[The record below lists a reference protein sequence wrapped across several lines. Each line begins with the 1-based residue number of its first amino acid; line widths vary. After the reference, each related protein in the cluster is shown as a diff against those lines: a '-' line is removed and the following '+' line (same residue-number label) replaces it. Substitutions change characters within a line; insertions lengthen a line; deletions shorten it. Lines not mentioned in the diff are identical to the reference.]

1 MPDEKLA
8 EVPLEN
14 TKTHANRKNIMNSFR
29 ILGSVSIL
37 VAMLSLLAGCS
48 RSKQGSGDSPVVRVD
63 PEDEKKVFNPQEEDV
78 ASQATKTL
86 SEISDEPVQSTP
98 SAVPSNKKVSGN
110 QPDDSAT
117 FKQKNVASLNID
129 ELREKISL
137 ADNPD
142 AVVKATDAIGR
153 LRGQGRA
160 ALPDLLKLTAD
171 SDPRVRWH
179 AARSVG
185 LIGED
190 AVSAIPVLLSLLQ
203 DADPVVA
210 TQAAAAIGRIRE
222 DDDHGSLS
230 EEEKELY
237 ADAVTQLVGT
247 LVHND
252 ARVRRACLRS
262 LQSLNPSPEQLMPV
276 VDAVFASQDSATIL
290 PVMESIADMGGDA
303 VPFLIDRLKLPQGRF
318 WASVAITEIGP
329 SAAGAT
335 QALIEALPESALDEQ
350 LHEIFALASI
360 GEGAQSAGEA
370 LVTLYADGD
379 SSLRGPVLYALGRLK
394 FRDAESL
401 LMQAVAEETSLS
413 ATAAWAL
420 AKLKPDTPSLVDDA
434 VERMRA
440 QCQSESVFER
450 AAAASALSDLSIFLE
465 VQDRQSLGV
474 HLQGM
479 LLDDSEQVQEAA
491 AAAIVRLGGDG
502 VPAVSLGLENP
513 ETRFYALGITSAIG
527 KPAAKLI
534 PSIIELLDSKDNEL
548 VHEAIFALAAIGAPS
563 SVASEKILAILN
575 ESVRSKDEEA
585 RLYYAAT
592 YCLGRIGSVA
602 GQGVLPRL
610 KELSGSSDLMQATV
624 AIWAV
629 LQIAP
634 NDKEQALK
642 AIPLLMR
649 ALDSDNQT
657 VRLEAT
663 IALGDL
669 GSLAQDAVPAIE
681 LVSEDD
687 PIRTIRQAAK
697 ESLGRIR
704 AE

>member
-1 MPDEKLA
+1 MA
-8 EVPLEN
+8 
-14 TKTHANRKNIMNSFR
+14 SFR
-29 ILGSVSIL
+29 ILGSLSIL
-37 VAMLSLLAGCS
+37 LVVTGLLAGCS
-48 RSKQGSGDSPVVRVD
+48 QTKQESGNSPVVRTD
-63 PEDEKKVFNPQEEDV
+63 LEDGEEVTSQQQQAV
-78 ASQATKTL
+78 ASPVRKTTTE
-86 SEISDEPVQSTP
+86 SADVKNSDEPVQVGANP
-98 SAVPSNKKVSGN
+98 VPSDEKVSNVQPDKSTAFKQGN
-110 QPDDSAT
+110 Q
-117 FKQKNVASLNID
+117 VSLSIN
-129 ELREKISL
+129 ELREKLS
-137 ADNPD
+137 AAENPD
-142 AVVKATDAIGR
+142 AVVKATDLIGR

-160 ALPDLLKLTAD
+160 ALPDLIKLTAD

-179 AARSVG
+179 AARSIG

-190 AVSAIPVLLSLLQ
+190 AVSSIPVLLSLLQ

-210 TQAAAAIGRIRE
+210 TQAAAAIGHIRE

-230 EEEKELY
+230 DGERELY

-262 LQSLNPSPEQLMPV
+262 LKTLNPAPEQLMPV
-276 VDAVFASQDSATIL
+276 VDAVFASQDPATIL
-290 PVMESIADMGGDA
+290 PVMESIADMGGEA

-360 GEGAQSAGEA
+360 GEGAQSAGES
-370 LVTLYADGD
+370 LVTLYGDGD
-379 SSLRGPVLYALGRLK
+379 SSLQGPILYAIGKLK

-401 LMQAVAEETSLS
+401 LMQIVSDETPLS

-420 AKLKPDTPSLVDDA
+420 AKIKPDSPALVIDA

-440 QCQSESVFER
+440 QCQSDSVFER
-450 AAAASALSDLSIFLE
+450 AAAASALSDLSIDLE
-465 VQDRQSLGV
+465 VQERQNLGV

-479 LLDDSEQVQEAA
+479 LLDESVQVQEAA
-491 AAAIVRLGGDG
+491 AAAVVRLGGDG
-502 VPAVSLGLENP
+502 VPAVAVALENP
-513 ETRFYALGITSAIG
+513 ETRFYALGITTAIG
-527 KPAAKLI
+527 EPAAKLTS
-534 PSIIELLDSKDNEL
+534 SIIELLDSEDSDL
-548 VHEAIFALAAIGAPS
+548 VQEAMFALAAIGPS
-563 SVASEKILAILN
+563 SAVASNQILAILN
-575 ESVRSKDEEA
+575 ESVDSEDEEA
-585 RLYYAAT
+585 RLHYAAT
-592 YCLGRIGSVA
+592 YCLGRIGALA

-634 NDKEQALK
+634 NDQEQASN
-642 AIPLLMR
+642 AVPLLMR

-669 GSLAQDAVPAIE
+669 GSLAEDAVPAVE

-687 PIRTIRQAAK
+687 PVRTIRQAAE
-697 ESLGRIR
+697 ESLRKIQ

>member
-1 MPDEKLA
+1 
-8 EVPLEN
+8 
-14 TKTHANRKNIMNSFR
+14 
-29 ILGSVSIL
+29 
-37 VAMLSLLAGCS
+37 
-48 RSKQGSGDSPVVRVD
+48 
-63 PEDEKKVFNPQEEDV
+63 
-78 ASQATKTL
+78 
-86 SEISDEPVQSTP
+86 
-98 SAVPSNKKVSGN
+98 
-110 QPDDSAT
+110 
-117 FKQKNVASLNID
+117 
-129 ELREKISL
+129 
-137 ADNPD
+137 
-142 AVVKATDAIGR
+142 
-153 LRGQGRA
+153 
-160 ALPDLLKLTAD
+160 
-171 SDPRVRWH
+171 
-179 AARSVG
+179 
-185 LIGED
+185 
-190 AVSAIPVLLSLLQ
+190 
-203 DADPVVA
+203 
-210 TQAAAAIGRIRE
+210 
-222 DDDHGSLS
+222 
-230 EEEKELY
+230 
-237 ADAVTQLVGT
+237 
-247 LVHND
+247 
-252 ARVRRACLRS
+252 
-262 LQSLNPSPEQLMPV
+262 MPV

-379 SSLRGPVLYALGRLK
+379 SSLQGPVLYALGRLK
-394 FRDAESL
+394 FRNAESL

-575 ESVRSKDEEA
+575 ESVLSKDEEA

-681 LVSEDD
+681 LISEDD